1 MLVARHWAEHRIRH
15 REGRGPQVTIRR
27 WGWSDES
34 ADAAAAKA
42 RERAEAALAEHLAGR
57 RIGRREGMPGY
68 HGADGVPIRE
78 EILAEHPEC
87 GAVITRNAYGARCLN
102 VEDVLFADVDDPEG
116 PDPRLRLYHAGLV
129 IFAVVAMPLLAL
141 TGIMTAATGAWI
153 LGAVLVLI
161 AIWHGMTLAH
171 SLRLRAARQ
180 RAQDPVAMRELLEGW
195 IALHPD
201 WRLRLYRS
209 PAGWRVLATHG
220 PEQPGSAIVSA
231 FFAHLGGDP
240 VYAAMCRKQ
249 GCFRARLTGKPWRM
263 GVTLRPP
270 RGSWPHRTPEA
281 QDRRARFAAA
291 CDAAAPGFAAC
302 RFVAEVGTAPE
313 HPRCA
318 AVRDLHDR
326 ESRALT
332 DLPLA

>member
-1 MLVARHWAEHRIRH
+1 MLVPRHWAEHRTQH
-15 REGRGPQVTIRR
+15 RVGRGPQVTIRR

-42 RERAEAALAEHLAGR
+42 RERAEAALAEHLAGK

-68 HGADGVPIRE
+68 NGADGVPIRE

-102 VEDVLFADVDDPEG
+102 VEDVLFADVDDPG
-116 PDPRLRLYHAGLV
+116 PLDMDAFGCGVWAAAVLAVVIAMIAGSWIPLAAGAGVMAGLV
-129 IFAVVAMPLLAL
+129 LWSFRRRAL
-141 TGIMTAATGAWI
+141 RRRLITDHHRITERATTWCG
-153 LGAVLVLI
+153 
-161 AIWHGMTLAH
+161 
-171 SLRLRAARQ
+171 
-180 RAQDPVAMRELLEGW
+180 E
-195 IALHPD
+195 HPS
-201 WRLRLYRS
+201 WRLRIYRT
-209 PAGWRVLATHG
+209 PAGYRLLATHATMA
-220 PEQPGSAIVSA
+220 PTDPAIAA
-231 FFAHLGGDP
+231 FFKRVSVDP
-240 VYAAMCRKQ
+240 VYARMCRKQ

-270 RGSWPHRTPEA
+270 RGRWPHRTPEA

-326 ESRALT
+326 ESRALS

>member
-1 MLVARHWAEHRIRH
+1 MLVARHWAEHRIQH

-27 WGWSDES
+27 WGWSDTS
-34 ADAAAAKA
+34 PAAAADHA
-42 RERAEAALAEHLAGR
+42 RIRAEAALAEHHAGR
-57 RIGRREGMPGY
+57 RSDRRERPPGY
-68 HGADGVPIRE
+68 DGADGLPIRE

-102 VEDVLFADVDDPEG
+102 VEDVLFADVDDPPG
-116 PDPRLRLYHAGLV
+116 PDPRFRMYHAGVLV
-129 IFAVVAMPLLAL
+129 FAVMTLPLLGVA
-141 TGIMTAATGAWI
+141 GIMTAASGGWI
-153 LGAVLVLI
+153 IGTVLI
-161 AIWHGMTLAH
+161 LIAAWHGVTMAR
-171 SLRLRAARQ
+171 SLRQHAARR
-180 RAQDPVAMRELLEGW
+180 RAQDPAVMRELLEGW
-195 IALHPD
+195 VALHPA

-220 PEQPGSAIVSA
+220 PEQPGSAIVTA

-240 VYAAMCRKQ
+240 VYARMCRKQ
-249 GCFRARLTGKPWRM
+249 VCFRARLTGKPWRM
-263 GVTLRPP
+263 GVKVWPP
-270 RGSWPHRTPEA
+270 RGRWPHRTPEA

-302 RFVAEVGTAPE
+302 RFVAEIGTAPE
-313 HPRCA
+313 HHRCA

-332 DLPLA
+332 DLPMA